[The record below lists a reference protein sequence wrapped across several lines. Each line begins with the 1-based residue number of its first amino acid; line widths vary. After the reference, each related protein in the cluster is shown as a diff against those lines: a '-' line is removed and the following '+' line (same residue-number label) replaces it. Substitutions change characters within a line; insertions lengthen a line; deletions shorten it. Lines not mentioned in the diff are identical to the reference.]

1 MVQIYFSQAL
11 IVNFSKKIDKET
23 FSSEERE
30 KIVPNWYDPR
40 MSLENCKKAAAE
52 KALSFIKDGMIV
64 GIGTGSTAYY
74 FIEKLIQAC
83 KAGLKIQAVASS
95 EWSMDIARKGE
106 IPLLDINSVK
116 SLDIYIDGADEIDPE
131 KRMIKGGGG
140 ALVREKIA
148 ANMSKEKIIIIDES
162 KLVPQLGRRSL
173 PVEIIPFG
181 SAATIHQ
188 IERLGYMGFLRLKN
202 NAPYI
207 TDNHNLIY
215 DVHLPENSQP
225 ERVHQQITSIPG
237 VVDTGFFFNLADRVI
252 IGFLDGSVVVH

>member
-1 MVQIYFSQAL
+1 
-11 IVNFSKKIDKET
+11 
-23 FSSEERE
+23 
-30 KIVPNWYDPR
+30 

-52 KALSFIKDGMIV
+52 KAISFIKDGMIV
-64 GIGTGSTAYY
+64 GIGTGSTTFY
-74 FIEKLIQAC
+74 FIEKLIKQC
-83 KAGLKIQAVASS
+83 KAGLTIKAVASS
-95 EWSMDIARKGE
+95 EKTMDIARKGE
-106 IPLLDINSVK
+106 IPLLDMNTVK

-148 ANMSKEKIIIIDES
+148 ANMSKERIFIVDES
-162 KLVPQLGRRSL
+162 KLVSKLGQRPL

-188 IERLGYMGFLRLKN
+188 LERLGYKGNLRMKN

-215 DVHLPENSQP
+215 DVQLSDNVKPEMA
-225 ERVHQQITSIPG
+225 HQQITAVPG
-237 VVDTGFFFNLADRVI
+237 VIDTGFFFNLAGKVI
-252 IGFLDGSVVVH
+252 IGFLDGKVVVQ